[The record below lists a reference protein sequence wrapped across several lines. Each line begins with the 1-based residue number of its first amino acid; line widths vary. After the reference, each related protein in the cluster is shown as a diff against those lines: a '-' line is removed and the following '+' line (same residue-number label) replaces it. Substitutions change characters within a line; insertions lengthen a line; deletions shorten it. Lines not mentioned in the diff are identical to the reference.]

1 MAFYSVKNQRGM
13 TLVELLVVVVILGV
27 MIAVLG
33 KGVFTQGSAA
43 RAKLNEIAMTKVQ
56 EAVERYRLEYNTYP
70 SSLEDLVRQSSSI
83 KDSGKAFFPLID
95 EKSLQDVFGFPFV
108 YRSENNNRSYS
119 LKSLGSDGIEGG
131 EGVKQDIELRPQ

>member
-1 MAFYSVKNQRGM
+1 MTSLSFQDSRGM
-13 TLVELLVVVVILGV
+13 TLVELLVVVVILGI

-43 RAKLNEIAMTKVQ
+43 RARLNEIALTKVQ
-56 EAVERYRLEYNTYP
+56 EAVERYRLEYNLYP
-70 SSLEDLVRQSSSI
+70 SSLEDLVRQSPSL

-95 EKSLQDVFGFPFV
+95 EKSLQDVFGYPFV
-108 YRSENNNRSYS
+108 YRAENNNRNYS

-131 EGVKQDIELRPQ
+131 EGVKQDIEVHSQ